1 MSQKHKKAYENEQF
15 MGSRDARGIR
25 ILCEYL
31 EPLQRF
37 QRAGVRETVVLFG
50 SARAKPPETL
60 KAEYRKLE
68 EEKKKYKG
76 SLPAKLSQRL
86 ERFHWENK
94 LSQFYEDSVELSA
107 LLTKWAKS
115 LDKGKRFVICS
126 GGGPGIMEG
135 ANRGATEVAD
145 GLSVGLTISLPTEE
159 DPNPYITPGLV
170 SEFHYF
176 FMRKLWFMYMASAI
190 VVFPGGFGTMD
201 ELFETLTLVQTRKI
215 ERPLPVILYGKQFWN
230 DFLNFDALVKWGT
243 ISPSD
248 LKLFKLVDSPREA
261 FDYLKRKLL
270 QYYPKPQTWDRKAP

>member
-1 MSQKHKKAYENEQF
+1 MSQKQKKAYENLDF
-15 MGSRDARGIR
+15 IRSRDARGVR

-31 EPLQRF
+31 EPLQQF
-37 QRAGVRETVVLFG
+37 QKMGVRETIVIFG
-50 SARAKPPETL
+50 SARAKPAETL
-60 KAEYRKLE
+60 EAEYQKLNA
-68 EEKKKYKG
+68 EKKKYKG

-86 ERFHWENK
+86 ERMHWERK
-94 LSQFYEDSVELSA
+94 LSEFYEQSAELA
-107 LLTKWAKS
+107 CLLTKWAKS
-115 LDKGKRFVICS
+115 LDNGKRFVICS

-135 ANRGATEVAD
+135 ANRGATERAD

-159 DPNPYITPGLV
+159 DPNPYITPELI

-215 ERPLPVILYGKQFWN
+215 ERPLPVILYGKEFWN

-243 ISPSD
+243 ISPPD
-248 LKLFKLVDSPREA
+248 MKLFKIADSPKEA
-261 FDYLKRKLL
+261 FDFLKRKLL
-270 QYYPKPQTWDRKAP
+270 QYYPKPQTWNRKAP